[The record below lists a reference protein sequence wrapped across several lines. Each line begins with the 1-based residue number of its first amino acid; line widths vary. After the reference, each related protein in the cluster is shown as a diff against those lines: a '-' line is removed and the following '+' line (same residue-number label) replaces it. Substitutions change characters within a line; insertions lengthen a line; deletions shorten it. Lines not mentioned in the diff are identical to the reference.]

1 MENSSRISYSNCN
14 RKLTYKHGK
23 ETKMPSTSESEDY
36 SNANVI
42 ETEVSLKENFAS
54 LI

>member
-1 MENSSRISYSNCN
+1 M
-14 RKLTYKHGK
+14 TYKHGK
-23 ETKMPSTSESEDY
+23 ATKMPSTSESVDY

-54 LI
+54 LTQSYT